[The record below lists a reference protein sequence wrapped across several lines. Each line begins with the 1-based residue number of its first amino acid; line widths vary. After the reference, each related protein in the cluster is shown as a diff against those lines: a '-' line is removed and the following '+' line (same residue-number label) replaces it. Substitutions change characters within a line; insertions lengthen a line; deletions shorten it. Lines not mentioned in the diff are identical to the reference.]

1 MINTGTDLSMGRL
14 TALVEELADLSSHVL
29 DSQECVLIHFV
40 YIFEHTHET
49 TRRHE
54 IGS

>member
-1 MINTGTDLSMGRL
+1 VISTTSTDLSMGRL

-40 YIFEHTHET
+40 YIFELTHET

-54 IGS
+54 I